1 MEFQISSETPVF
13 FFFLE
18 YPRQLII
25 IKATISLPLQANLT
39 LEKGSLKNA

>member
-1 MEFQISSETPVF
+1 MEFQLSSETPVF
-13 FFFLE
+13 FLE
-18 YPRQLII
+18 YPRQIII

>member
-1 MEFQISSETPVF
+1 MEFQISSETPV